1 MGKKGVKMKQISLSM
16 TGYFDKGKKT
26 KREQFLGEME
36 QVVPWARLC
45 ALIEPHYPKVSQAG
59 GRPPLPLARMLRIY
73 CLQQWY
79 NLSDP
84 GAEEALYDSITMR
97 QFVGVSTDAD
107 VIPDET
113 TILNFRRLLERHKL
127 TEALLA
133 EINTHLCERGLFV
146 GKGTIVDATII
157 NAPASTKNAKKKRDP
172 QMHQTR
178 KGKQW
183 YFGMKV
189 HTGTDTDS
197 GLVHTVRATAANV
210 ADVNMLGE
218 LLHGGEESLH
228 GDSAYHSKALKEQA
242 EHSGLEFNVNQ
253 RGSKNHPLTQRQRA
267 RNRRLSRV
275 RATVEHPFLVVKRL
289 WGHAKVRYRGIKK
302 NLAQMNMLF
311 ALANIYRVRRR
322 LMGHVGAVSV

>member
-1 MGKKGVKMKQISLSM
+1 MKQISLTM

-26 KREQFLGEME
+26 KREQFLAEMD
-36 QVVPWARLC
+36 QVVPWTRLL
-45 ALIEPHYPKVSQAG
+45 ALIEPHYPKGSAAG
-59 GRPPLPLARMLRIY
+59 GRPPLPLERMFRIY

-84 GAEEALYDSITMR
+84 GAEEALYDSIMMR
-97 QFVGVSTDAD
+97 QFAGVSTDAD

-113 TILNFRRLLERHKL
+113 SILNFRWLLEKHQL
-127 TEALLA
+127 TERLLA
-133 EINTHLCERGLFV
+133 EINTHLSERGLLV

-157 NAPASTKNAKKKRDP
+157 DAPSSTKNAKKKRDP

-197 GLVHTVRATAANV
+197 GLVHTVVATAANV
-210 ADVNMLGE
+210 ADINVLGE
-218 LLHGGEESLH
+218 LLHGKEETLH
-228 GDSAYHSKALKEQA
+228 GDSAYHAKELKAQA
-242 EHSGLEFNVNQ
+242 EAAGLAFNVNQ
-253 RGSKNHPLTQRQRA
+253 RGTRSKPLTKAQRA

-275 RATVEHPFLVVKRL
+275 RATVEHPFLVVKHL
-289 WGHAKVRYRGIKK
+289 WGHAKVRYRGLKK
-302 NLAQMNMLF
+302 NLAQMYTLF
-311 ALANIYRVRRR
+311 ALANVFRVRKQ
-322 LMGHVGAVSV
+322 LMTT

>member
-1 MGKKGVKMKQISLSM
+1 MKQGSLSM

-26 KREQFLGEME
+26 KREQFLAEMN

-45 ALIEPHYPKVSQAG
+45 ALVEPHYPKVSPAG
-59 GRPPLPLARMLRIY
+59 GRPPLPLERMFRIY

-79 NLSDP
+79 DLSDP

-97 QFVGVSTDAD
+97 QFAGVRTDAD
-107 VIPDET
+107 IIPDET
-113 TILNFRRLLERHKL
+113 SILNFRRLLEKHQL
-127 TEALLA
+127 TEQLFT
-133 EINTHLCERGLFV
+133 EINAHLAERGLIV

-157 NAPASTKNAKKKRDP
+157 DAPSSTKNARKKRDP

-189 HTGTDTDS
+189 HTGVDTDS
-197 GLVHTVRATAANV
+197 GIVHTIRGTPANV
-210 ADVNMLGE
+210 ADVNVLGE

-228 GDSAYHSKALKEQA
+228 GDSAYHSKDLKAQA
-242 EHSGLEFNVNQ
+242 EESGIAYNVNE
-253 RGSKNHPLTQRQRA
+253 RGTRHRPLSKRQRA

-289 WGHAKVRYRGIKK
+289 WGHTKVRYRGIRK
-302 NLAQMNMLF
+302 NLAQMHTLF
-311 ALANIYRVRRR
+311 ALANVYRVRRQ
-322 LMGHVGAVSV
+322 LVSP

>member
-1 MGKKGVKMKQISLSM
+1 MKQVSMSM

-26 KREQFLGEME
+26 KREKFLAEMD

-45 ALIEPHYPKVSQAG
+45 ALIEPHYPKASPAG
-59 GRPPLPLARMLRIY
+59 GRPPLPLERMLRIY

-97 QFVGVSTDAD
+97 QFAGVRTDAD
-107 VIPDET
+107 IIPDET
-113 TILNFRRLLERHKL
+113 SILNFRRLLESHQL
-127 TEALLA
+127 TERLLA
-133 EINTHLCERGLFV
+133 EINAHLSERGLLV
-146 GKGTIVDATII
+146 GKGTIVDASII
-157 NAPASTKNAKKKRDP
+157 DAPSSTKNAKNKRDP

-189 HTGTDTDS
+189 HIGVDTDS
-197 GLVHTVRATAANV
+197 GLVHTVRGTAANV
-210 ADVNMLGE
+210 ADVNVLGE
-218 LLHGGEESLH
+218 LLHGDEESLH
-228 GDSAYHSKALKEQA
+228 GDSAYHSRQLKAQA
-242 EHSGLEFNVNQ
+242 EQSGIAFNVNE
-253 RGSKNHPLTQRQRA
+253 RGTRHRPLSKLQRA

-289 WGHAKVRYRGIKK
+289 WGHTKVRYRGIAK
-302 NLAQMNMLF
+302 NLAQMHTLF
-311 ALANIYRVRRR
+311 ALANVYRVRRQ
-322 LMGHVGAVSV
+322 LVNP

>member
-1 MGKKGVKMKQISLSM
+1 MKQEALAM

-26 KREQFLGEME
+26 RREQFLAEMD
-36 QVVPWARLC
+36 QVVPWARLQ
-45 ALIEPHYPKVSQAG
+45 ALIEPHYPKGSPAG
-59 GRPPLPLARMLRIY
+59 GRPPLPLERMFRIY

-97 QFVGVSTDAD
+97 RFAGVCTDAD

-113 TILNFRRLLERHKL
+113 SILNFRRLLEKHKL
-127 TEALLA
+127 TEQLFA
-133 EINTHLCERGLFV
+133 EINAHLSERGLIV

-157 NAPASTKNAKKKRDP
+157 DAPSSTKNARKQRDP

-189 HTGTDTDS
+189 HTGTDADS

-210 ADVNMLGE
+210 ADVNVLGE
-218 LLHGGEESLH
+218 LLHGAEESLH
-228 GDSAYHSKALKEQA
+228 GDSAYHSKQLKAHA
-242 EHSGLEFNVNQ
+242 EAAGIEFNVNQ
-253 RGSKNHPLTQRQRA
+253 RGSKHRPLTKAQRA

-302 NLAQMNMLF
+302 NLAQMYTLF
-311 ALANIYRVRRR
+311 ALANLFRARRR
-322 LMGHVGAVSV
+322 LMTT

>member
-1 MGKKGVKMKQISLSM
+1 MKQATFSM

-26 KREQFLGEME
+26 KREQFLAEMD
-36 QVVPWARLC
+36 QVMPWTRLL
-45 ALIEPHYPKVSQAG
+45 ALIEPHYPRGSPAG
-59 GRPPLPLARMLRIY
+59 GRAPLPLERMLRIY

-97 QFVGVSTDAD
+97 QFAGVSTDAD

-113 TILNFRRLLERHKL
+113 TILNFRRLLEKRQL
-127 TEALLA
+127 TERLLS
-133 EINTHLCERGLFV
+133 EINSHLSERGMLV

-157 NAPASTKNAKKKRDP
+157 DASSSTKNAQKKRDP

-189 HTGTDTDS
+189 HTGTDAES
-197 GLVHTVRATAANV
+197 GLVHTVVATAANV
-210 ADVNMLGE
+210 ADVNVLGE

-228 GDSAYHSKALKEQA
+228 GDSAYHSKELKAQA
-242 EHSGLEFNVNQ
+242 EANGIAFNVNQ
-253 RGSKNHPLTQRQRA
+253 RGTRTKPLTKTQRA

-275 RATVEHPFLVVKRL
+275 RATVEHPFRVVKCL
-289 WGHAKVRYRGIKK
+289 WGHTKVRYRGIKK
-302 NLAQMNMLF
+302 NLAQMYTLF
-311 ALANIYRVRRR
+311 ALANVFRTRRQ
-322 LMGHVGAVSV
+322 LMTT

>member
-1 MGKKGVKMKQISLSM
+1 MKQVSMSM

-26 KREQFLGEME
+26 KREQFLSEMD

-45 ALIEPHYPKVSQAG
+45 ALIEPHYPKGSPTG
-59 GRPPLPLARMLRIY
+59 GRPPLPLERMLRIY

-97 QFVGVSTDAD
+97 QFAGVRTDAD
-107 VIPDET
+107 IIPDET
-113 TILNFRRLLERHKL
+113 SILNFRRLLESHQL
-127 TEALLA
+127 TERLLA
-133 EINTHLCERGLFV
+133 EINAHLSERGFIV

-157 NAPASTKNAKKKRDP
+157 DAPSSTKNAKKKRDA

-189 HTGTDTDS
+189 HIGVDTDS
-197 GLVHTVRATAANV
+197 GLVHTVRGTAANV
-210 ADVNMLGE
+210 ADVNVLGE
-218 LLHGGEESLH
+218 LLHGDEESLH
-228 GDSAYHSKALKEQA
+228 GDSAYHSKQLKAQA
-242 EHSGLEFNVNQ
+242 QASGLEFNVNE
-253 RGSKNHPLTQRQRA
+253 RGTRHRPLTKMQRA

-289 WGHAKVRYRGIKK
+289 WGHTKVRYRGIAK
-302 NLAQMNMLF
+302 NLAQMHTLF
-311 ALANIYRVRRR
+311 ALANVYRVRKQLVRP
-322 LMGHVGAVSV
+322 

>member
-1 MGKKGVKMKQISLSM
+1 MKPQMSLSM

-26 KREQFLGEME
+26 RREQFLAEMDR
-36 QVVPWARLC
+36 VVPWARLC
-45 ALIEPHYPKVSQAG
+45 AVIEPHYPKGSGSG
-59 GRPPLPLARMLRIY
+59 GRPPLPLERMFRIY

-97 QFVGVSTDAD
+97 QFAGVRTDAD

-113 TILNFRRLLERHKL
+113 SILNFRRLLEKHQL
-127 TEALLA
+127 SGQLFAV
-133 EINTHLCERGLFV
+133 INAHLSERGLIV

-157 NAPASTKNAKKKRDP
+157 DAPSSTKNAKHKRDP
-172 QMHQTR
+172 EMHQTR

-197 GLVHTVRATAANV
+197 GLVHTLCATAANV

-218 LLHGGEESLH
+218 LLHGEEDSVH
-228 GDSAYHSKALKEQA
+228 GDSAYHSKALKDQA
-242 EHSGLEFNVNQ
+242 EASGVAFNVNQ
-253 RGSKNHPLTQRQRA
+253 RGSKHHALTKAQRA
-267 RNRRLSRV
+267 RNRRLSRT
-275 RATVEHPFLVVKRL
+275 RATVEHPFRVVKQL
-289 WGHAKVRYRGIKK
+289 WGHAKVRYRGIAK
-302 NLAQMNMLF
+302 NLAQMYTLF
-311 ALANIYRVRRR
+311 GLANLFRVRR
-322 LMGHVGAVSV
+322 LLIT

>member
-1 MGKKGVKMKQISLSM
+1 MKQISLSM

-26 KREQFLGEME
+26 KRERFLAEMN
-36 QVVPWARLC
+36 QVVPWIRLF
-45 ALIEPHYPKVSQAG
+45 ALIEPHYPKGSPAG
-59 GRPPLPLARMLRIY
+59 GRPPLPLERMFRIY

-97 QFVGVSTDAD
+97 HFAGVSTDAD

-113 TILNFRRLLERHKL
+113 SILNFRRLLEKHQL
-127 TEALLA
+127 TERLLS
-133 EINTHLCERGLFV
+133 EINAHLCERGLFV

-157 NAPASTKNAKKKRDP
+157 DAPSSTKNTKKKRDP

-197 GLVHTVRATAANV
+197 GLVHTVVGTAANV
-210 ADVNMLGE
+210 ADVNVLGE
-218 LLHGGEESLH
+218 LLHGREESLH
-228 GDSAYHSKALKEQA
+228 GDSAYHSKELKAQA
-242 EHSGLEFNVNQ
+242 EASGLAFNVNQ
-253 RGSKNHPLTQRQRA
+253 RATKSKPLTKAQRA

-275 RATVEHPFLVVKRL
+275 RATVEHPFLVVKLL

-302 NLAQMNMLF
+302 NLAQMYSLF
-311 ALANIYRVRRR
+311 ALANVFRVRRQ
-322 LMGHVGAVSV
+322 LMST

>member
-1 MGKKGVKMKQISLSM
+1 MKQTAFSM

-26 KREQFLGEME
+26 KREQFLAEMD
-36 QVVPWARLC
+36 QVVPWTRLC
-45 ALIEPHYPKVSQAG
+45 ALIEPHYPKGSPAG
-59 GRPPLPLARMLRIY
+59 GRPPLPLERMFRIY

-97 QFVGVSTDAD
+97 QFAGVSTDAD

-113 TILNFRRLLERHKL
+113 SILNFRRLLEKHQL
-127 TEALLA
+127 TERLLA
-133 EINTHLCERGLFV
+133 EINTHLCERGLLV

-157 NAPASTKNAKKKRDP
+157 NAPSSTKNAKKKRDP

-189 HTGTDTDS
+189 HTGTDTNS
-197 GLVHTVRATAANV
+197 GLVHTVVATSANV
-210 ADVNMLGE
+210 SDVNVLGE
-218 LLHGGEESLH
+218 LLHGQEESLH
-228 GDSAYHSKALKEQA
+228 GDSAYHSRELKALA
-242 EHSGLEFNVNQ
+242 EASGLEFNVNQ
-253 RGSKNHPLTQRQRA
+253 RGSKNKPLTKAQRA

-289 WGHAKVRYRGIKK
+289 WGHVKVRYRGIKK
-302 NLAQMNMLF
+302 NLAQMLTLF
-311 ALANIYRVRRR
+311 GLANLYRVRYR
-322 LMGHVGAVSV
+322 LMSS

>member
-1 MGKKGVKMKQISLSM
+1 MKQGTLSM
-16 TGYFDKGKKT
+16 MGYFDKGKRT
-26 KREQFLGEME
+26 RREQFLAEMN
-36 QVVPWARLC
+36 QVVPWARLY
-45 ALIEPHYPKVSQAG
+45 ALIEPHYPKGSPAG
-59 GRPPLPLARMLRIY
+59 GRPPLPLERMFRIY

-97 QFVGVSTDAD
+97 QFAGVSTDED

-113 TILNFRRLLERHKL
+113 SILNFRRLLEKHQL
-127 TEALLA
+127 TERLLG
-133 EINTHLCERGLFV
+133 EINAHLSERGLLV

-157 NAPASTKNAKKKRDP
+157 DAPSSTKNAKKKRDP

-189 HTGTDTDS
+189 HTGVDTDS
-197 GLVHTVRATAANV
+197 GLVHTVRGTAANV
-210 ADVNMLGE
+210 ADVNVLGE
-218 LLHGGEESLH
+218 LLHGGEQSLH
-228 GDSAYHSKALKEQA
+228 GDSAYHSKELKAQA
-242 EHSGLEFNVNQ
+242 EASGIEFNVNQ
-253 RGSKNHPLTQRQRA
+253 RGTKHRPLTKAQRA

-289 WGHAKVRYRGIKK
+289 WGHAKVRYRGIRK
-302 NLAQMNMLF
+302 NLAQMHTLF
-311 ALANIYRVRRR
+311 GLANLYRVRYR
-322 LMGHVGAVSV
+322 LLLSP

>member
-1 MGKKGVKMKQISLSM
+1 MKQVSFTM

-36 QVVPWARLC
+36 QVLPWARLL
-45 ALIEPHYPKVSQAG
+45 ALIEPHYPKGSPAG
-59 GRPPLPLARMLRIY
+59 GRPPLPLERMFRIY

-97 QFVGVSTDAD
+97 QFAGVSTDAD

-113 TILNFRRLLERHKL
+113 SILNFRRLLEKHQL
-127 TEALLA
+127 TERLLT
-133 EINTHLCERGLFV
+133 EINTHLCERGLLL

-157 NAPASTKNAKKKRDP
+157 DAPSSTKNAKKKRDP

-189 HTGTDTDS
+189 HTGTDTES
-197 GLVHTVRATAANV
+197 GLVHTVVGTAANV
-210 ADVNMLGE
+210 ADINVLGE
-218 LLHGGEESLH
+218 LLHGNEESLH
-228 GDSAYHSKALKEQA
+228 GDSAYHAKELKAQA
-242 EHSGLEFNVNQ
+242 EASGLAFNVNQ
-253 RGSKNHPLTQRQRA
+253 RGTRSQPLTKTQRA

-289 WGHAKVRYRGIKK
+289 WGHTKVRYRGLKK
-302 NLAQMNMLF
+302 NLAQMYTLF
-311 ALANIYRVRRR
+311 SLANVFRVRRQ
-322 LMGHVGAVSV
+322 LMDT